1 MNNYINLFDSLNLTM
16 QSIFGTDGIRGRF
29 NEEITYSLAYKVGY
43 ALASIL
49 ENKKP
54 ILIGRDTRM
63 SGDILLHAITQG
75 INDSGKKFINLGI
88 CPTPAIPFLIQQ
100 ENLSS
105 GIMISASH
113 NPPEY
118 NGIKIFD
125 HKGQKITKYFE
136 NKIQKFIEESN
147 QKNLSVSTKA
157 SPLNANKD
165 LMNIYI
171 KSLIQTMGG
180 ENLGGLK
187 IILDTCYG
195 SATTCAK
202 KIFQSLGAD
211 VRVINNSKNGMKI
224 NMNCGSTNLEPL
236 QRALRESSAD
246 MGFSFDGDADRVIGI
261 DSKGNVLDGDHILF
275 LWGRELMEQKILT
288 NNLLISTQMANL
300 GFEKAWKK
308 IGGILYRTDVGD
320 KYVHDAIKKKRAVLG
335 GEQSGHI
342 LSKINNFS
350 GDGILTALQISKFCK
365 KKNINLNDWL
375 KSSFEPFPQKLTNI
389 NLDFNINKLN
399 PKTKLLINQTLENF
413 QEIYSD
419 NCRVYIRLSGTEPV
433 IRVLVE
439 AQNYKEVD
447 CLSTEIKNKL
457 LLEVN
462 KIMY

>member
-1 MNNYINLFDSLNLTM
+1 M

-29 NEEITYSLAYKVGY
+29 NKEITYSLAYKVGY
-43 ALASIL
+43 ALGSISD
-49 ENKKP
+49 NNNP
-54 ILIGRDTRM
+54 ILIGRDTRI
-63 SGDILLHAITQG
+63 SGEILLQAITQG
-75 INDSGKKFINLGI
+75 INESGKKFINLGI
-88 CPTPAIPFLIQQ
+88 CPTPTIPFLIKQ

-125 HKGQKITKYFE
+125 NKGQKLTKNFE
-136 NKIQKFIEESN
+136 NKIQKFIEETN
-147 QKNLSVSTKA
+147 KNISVPTKVI
-157 SPLNANKD
+157 PLNTNKD
-165 LMNIYI
+165 LLNVYV

-180 ENLGGLK
+180 ENLRGFK
-187 IILDTCYG
+187 IILDTCHG

-202 KIFQSLGAD
+202 KIFQTLGAD
-211 VRVINNSKNGMKI
+211 VRVINNSQDGLKI

-236 QRALRESSAD
+236 KKALREKPAD

-261 DSKGNVLDGDHILF
+261 DSKGNVLNGDHILF
-275 LWGRELMEQKILT
+275 LWGRELMEQRILT

-300 GFEKAWKK
+300 GFEKAWEK

-350 GDGILTALQISKFCK
+350 GDGILTALQICK
-365 KKNINLNDWL
+365 YCKEKDINLNAWL
-375 KSSFEPFPQKLTNI
+375 KSSFEPFSQKLTNI
-389 NLDFNINKLN
+389 DLNFNINRLN
-399 PKTKLLINQTLENF
+399 PETKILIDQTIELF
-413 QEIYSD
+413 QTIYSD
-419 NCRVYIRLSGTEPV
+419 NCRVYIRASGTEPV

-439 AQNYKEVD
+439 AKNHEKVHS
-447 CLSTEIKNKL
+447 LSSEITNKL
-457 LLEVN
+457 SLEID
-462 KIMY
+462 KITNYR